1 MAPVTR
7 ADRSGFDGTAASLWR
22 DAGRRFARNRLAMSG
37 CVGVVILVLLAIFA
51 PWIAPSHYAKPHYDA
66 VWQFPSPKW
75 PMGTDGLG
83 RDFLSRVIY
92 GSRVSI
98 TVGVVVQ
105 LVAFAVGVP
114 FGAIAGLYG
123 GKADYLLMRVVD
135 IASAF
140 PRLLFAILLMTLL
153 GSGLSN
159 ILIAIAVT
167 SWIEVARLT
176 RGQILSLREKEFIAA
191 AVCLGAGSR
200 RIVMR
205 HLLPNCLTPLIVS
218 LTLGIPR
225 VIFTEAGLS
234 FLGLGV
240 NPPEPSWGLMV
251 GESVAYIRYYWY
263 MALFPAMMIGIT
275 MLAFTLTGDGLR
287 DALDPQA
294 QRLTRA

>member
-1 MAPVTR
+1 MAAVAMAGQTR
-7 ADRSGFDGTAASLWR
+7 PERAAASLWR
-22 DAGRRFARNRLAMSG
+22 DAARRFARNKLAMAG
-37 CVGVVILVLLAIFA
+37 LVGVVGLVLMATFA
-51 PWIAPSHYAKPHYDA
+51 PWVAPYHYAKPHYDA
-66 VWQFPSPKW
+66 VWQFPSLRW

-105 LVAFAVGVP
+105 LVAFFVGMP
-114 FGAIAGLYG
+114 LGAIAGLYG

-176 RGQILSLREKEFIAA
+176 RGQILSLREKEFISA

-200 RIVMR
+200 RIVVR

-240 NPPEPSWGLMV
+240 NPPEPSWGQMV
-251 GESVAYIRYYWY
+251 GESVAYIRYYWH
-263 MALFPAMMIGIT
+263 MALFPAIMIGVT

-287 DALDPQA
+287 DALDPS
-294 QRLTRA
+294 RKD

>member
-1 MAPVTR
+1 MAAVAMAGQTR
-7 ADRSGFDGTAASLWR
+7 PERAAASLWR
-22 DAGRRFARNRLAMSG
+22 DAARRFARNKLAMAG
-37 CVGVVILVLLAIFA
+37 LVGVVGLVLMATFA
-51 PWIAPSHYAKPHYDA
+51 PWVAPYHYAKPHYDA
-66 VWQFPSPKW
+66 VWQFPSLRW

-105 LVAFAVGVP
+105 LVAFFVGMP
-114 FGAIAGLYG
+114 LGAIAGLYG

-135 IASAF
+135 IAPAF

-176 RGQILSLREKEFIAA
+176 RGQILSLREKEFISA

-200 RIVMR
+200 RIVVR

-240 NPPEPSWGLMV
+240 NPPEPSWGQMV
-251 GESVAYIRYYWY
+251 GESLAYIRYYWY

-275 MLAFTLTGDGLR
+275 MLAFTLSGDGLR
-287 DALDPQA
+287 DALDP
-294 QRLTRA
+294 RRKD

>member
-1 MAPVTR
+1 MAVVTI
-7 ADRSGFDGTAASLWR
+7 ADRSRIERAAASLWR
-22 DAGRRFARNRLAMSG
+22 DAARRFTRNRLAMAG
-37 CVGVVILVLLAIFA
+37 FVGVVGLVLMATFA
-51 PWIAPSHYAKPHYDA
+51 PWIAPYHYAKPHYES
-66 VWQFPSPKW
+66 VWQFPNPSW

-92 GSRVSI
+92 GSRISI

-114 FGAIAGLYG
+114 LGAIAGLYG
-123 GKADYLLMRVVD
+123 GMADYLLMRVVD

-140 PRLLFAILLMTLL
+140 PRLLFAILLMALL

-240 NPPEPSWGLMV
+240 NPPEPSWGQMV

-287 DALDPQA
+287 DALDPS
-294 QRLTRA
+294 RKD

>member
-37 CVGVVILVLLAIFA
+37 CVGVVILMLMAIFA

-240 NPPEPSWGLMV
+240 NPPEPSWGQMV

-287 DALDPQA
+287 DALDPQS

>member
-1 MAPVTR
+1 MA
-7 ADRSGFDGTAASLWR
+7 GL
-22 DAGRRFARNRLAMSG
+22 
-37 CVGVVILVLLAIFA
+37 VGVVGLVLMATFA
-51 PWIAPSHYAKPHYDA
+51 PLLAPHHYAKPHYDA
-66 VWQFPSPKW
+66 VWQFPSARW

-83 RDFLSRVIY
+83 RDFLSRIIY

-98 TVGVVVQ
+98 TVGVFVQ
-105 LVAFAVGVP
+105 LVAFVVGMP

-123 GKADYLLMRVVD
+123 GTIDYLLMRVVD

-140 PRLLFAILLMTLL
+140 PRLLFAILVMTLL

-176 RGQILSLREKEFIAA
+176 RGQILSLREKEFVAA
-191 AVCLGAGSR
+191 GICLGAGSPS
-200 RIVMR
+200 IVMR

-218 LTLGIPR
+218 LTVGIPR

-240 NPPEPSWGLMV
+240 NPPEPSWGQMV

-263 MALFPAMMIGIT
+263 LALFPALMIALT

-287 DALDPQA
+287 DALDP
-294 QRLTRA
+294 RRKN

>member
-7 ADRSGFDGTAASLWR
+7 ADWSGFDGTAASLWR

-37 CVGVVILVLLAIFA
+37 CVGVVILMLVAIFA

-205 HLLPNCLTPLIVS
+205 HLLPNCLTSLIVS

-240 NPPEPSWGLMV
+240 NPPEPSWGQMV

-287 DALDPQA
+287 DALDPQS

>member
-1 MAPVTR
+1 MPAVTMAARSEAGR
-7 ADRSGFDGTAASLWR
+7 AAAGLWR
-22 DAGRRFARNRLAMSG
+22 DAARRFARNRLAMAG
-37 CVGVVILVLLAIFA
+37 LVGAAGLVLMAIFA
-51 PWIAPSHYAKPHYDA
+51 PWIAPYPYAQTHYDA
-66 VWQFPSPKW
+66 VWQFPSLRW
-75 PMGTDGLG
+75 PMGTDALG
-83 RDFLSRVIY
+83 RDFLSRIIY
-92 GSRVSI
+92 GARVSI
-98 TVGVVVQ
+98 TVGVLVQ
-105 LVAFAVGVP
+105 LAAFFVGVP
-114 FGAIAGLYG
+114 LGAVAGLYG
-123 GKADYLLMRVVD
+123 AGVDFFLMRFVD
-135 IASAF
+135 IAAAF
-140 PRLLFAILLMTLL
+140 PRLLFAILIMALL

-200 RIVMR
+200 RIVLQ

-240 NPPEPSWGLMV
+240 NPPEPSWGQMV

-263 MALFPAMMIGIT
+263 MALFPAMMIAIT

-287 DALDPQA
+287 DALDP
-294 QRLTRA
+294 RRND

>member
-1 MAPVTR
+1 MA
-7 ADRSGFDGTAASLWR
+7 GL
-22 DAGRRFARNRLAMSG
+22 
-37 CVGVVILVLLAIFA
+37 VGVVGLVLMATFA
-51 PWIAPSHYAKPHYDA
+51 PWIAPYPYAKPHYDA
-66 VWQFPSPKW
+66 VWQFPSRNW

-92 GSRVSI
+92 GARVSI

-123 GKADYLLMRVVD
+123 GVADYLLMRVVD

-200 RIVMR
+200 RIVIR
-205 HLLPNCLTPLIVS
+205 HLLPSCLTPLIVS

-240 NPPEPSWGLMV
+240 NPPEPSWGQMV

-287 DALDPQA
+287 DALDPS
-294 QRLTRA
+294 RKD